1 LSKSIAKLNQKRGF
15 PADTRTKLQKKAELD
30 KIVLRTSAMLEDLD
44 PNNPDCHEKLLQAL
58 NAAPALDGWRTL
70 CFHNGVSQFELQV
83 HERSAQANISYFV
96 QQTRKALQDST
107 ASTVK
112 KFRRLEK
119 LESTDPNTQVM
130 NIQDAEGKDLKK
142 DYWFGHLRKAIL
154 QSGFPAIGGFE
165 TLIDRSIPDS

>member
-83 HERSAQANISYFV
+83 HERSAQ
-96 QQTRKALQDST
+96 QH
-107 ASTVK
+107 
-112 KFRRLEK
+112 RLSRNFDDWK
-119 LESTDPNTQVM
+119 SWRV
-130 NIQDAEGKDLKK
+130 
-142 DYWFGHLRKAIL
+142 
-154 QSGFPAIGGFE
+154 
-165 TLIDRSIPDS
+165 LIRTPKS